1 MEINL
6 KNLNNK
12 IKRNWITQLQFSSLN
27 KMWKLIIN
35 SKRIVLYINEKTS
48 LIFFI
53 KYELQ

>member
-27 KMWKLIIN
+27 EMWKLIIN
-35 SKRIVLYINEKTS
+35 SKRIVFYINEKTS